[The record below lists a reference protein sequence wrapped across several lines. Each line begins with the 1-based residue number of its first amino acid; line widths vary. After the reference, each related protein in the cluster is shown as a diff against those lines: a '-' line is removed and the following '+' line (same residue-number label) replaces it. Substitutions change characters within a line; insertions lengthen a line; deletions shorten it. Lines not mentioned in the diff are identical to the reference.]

1 MTQVE
6 SAVVLLSGGVDST
19 TALAHTLAT
28 GCEVKAAVFVD
39 YGQRHLREWKSAE
52 DVTQLYKVPLLPL
65 NLRAFG
71 ASVASVITLSD
82 YEVPPGRYAE
92 HAMGASVIPGRN
104 AVMLSA
110 AAGIAAS
117 QGAQALVIAVHAGDR
132 TISTDCQPRF
142 IKAMSSALGLGYG
155 VGLSAP
161 FVHSTKADIVRRGN
175 ELGAPLHL
183 TWSCY
188 ESGAVHCGRC
198 GTCVERQQAFHM
210 AGVPDP
216 TEYADRDYWWSVC
229 EVTA

>member
-1 MTQVE
+1 MTQVG

-19 TALAHTLAT
+19 TALAHTVDS
-28 GCEVKAAVFVD
+28 GCEVRAAVFVD
-39 YGQRHLREWKSAE
+39 YGQRNLREWKSAE
-52 DVTQLYKVPLLPL
+52 DVAQLYKVPLLPL

-71 ASVASVITLSD
+71 SSVASVITLSD
-82 YEVPPGRYAE
+82 AELPPGHYTE
-92 HAMGASVIPGRN
+92 STMGATVVPGRN

-117 QGAQALVIAVHAGDR
+117 QGAQALVIAVHAGDHPVYA
-132 TISTDCQPRF
+132 DCQPEF
-142 IKAMSSALGLGYG
+142 IRAMSVALGLGYG

-161 FVHSTKADIVRRGN
+161 FVHATKADIVRRGT
-175 ELGAPLHL
+175 ELGAPLYL

-188 ESGAVHCGRC
+188 DGGAVHCGRC
-198 GTCVERQQAFHM
+198 GTCVERQQAFHL

-216 TEYADRDYWWSVC
+216 TEYADRNYWWTVC

>member
-52 DVTQLYKVPLLPL
+52 DITRLYKVPLLPL

-71 ASVASVITLSD
+71 SSVASVLTLPDS
-82 YEVPPGRYAE
+82 EAPQPRCAE
-92 HAMGASVIPGRN
+92 HAMGASVVPGRN

-110 AAGIAAS
+110 AAGIAS
-117 QGAQALVIAVHAGDR
+117 SEGAQALVIAVHAGDR
-132 TISTDCQPRF
+132 TISADSQPEF
-142 IKAMSSALGLGYG
+142 IKAMSIALDLGYG

-161 FVHSTKADIVRRGN
+161 FVHATKADIVRRADQ
-175 ELGAPLHL
+175 LGAPLDL

-188 ESGAVHCGRC
+188 EGGAVHCGRC
-198 GTCVERQQAFHM
+198 VTCVERQQAFHL

-216 TEYADRDYWWSVC
+216 TEYADRDYWWTVC